1 MKKVKKYLFIILGSI
16 SLVLGSVGIILPLL
30 PTTPFLLLSA
40 FFYLKSSQRLY
51 DWLLNHKIFGIY
63 IYSYI
68 NYHAIDLKAK
78 ITSLSLLW
86 ITLVISMVLIEK
98 LLVTVILIIIGLSV
112 TFHLLT
118 LKTMSKDE
126 MVLKRR
132 LTLSKE

>member
-16 SLVLGSVGIILPLL
+16 CLVLGSVGIILPLL

-40 FFYLKSSQRLY
+40 FFYLKSSQKLY

-98 LLVTVILIIIGLSV
+98 LLVTVILIIIGFSV